1 MSIHQIHNKWY
12 ICTDKTRFVWKKN
25 AKCVWY
31 LVRMMSKVGVSY
43 EEVKLEKGG
52 EYGPRSIFR
61 ICSIEEV
68 LNDVTDL
75 IDV

>member
-1 MSIHQIHNKWY
+1 
-12 ICTDKTRFVWKKN
+12 
-25 AKCVWY
+25 
-31 LVRMMSKVGVSY
+31 MMSKVGVSY